1 MEYTPPRRESRLRFL
16 LPIQVRSD
24 ERSELMN
31 LCSLDIST
39 TGAKITTAGYQFE
52 IGQALVITRKDIEA
66 RFRVVWVGTPEKGN
80 AGQIGVH
87 CVDEGV
93 NIWTDESAMQRVK
106 VGNA

>member
-24 ERSELMN
+24 QRQDVMN
-31 LCSLDIST
+31 LCSLDISS
-39 TGAKITTAGYQFE
+39 TGAKITTAGYAFE
-52 IGQALVITRKDIEA
+52 IGQSLVITRKDVEA

-87 CVDEGV
+87 CVDEDV
-93 NIWTDESAMQRVK
+93 NIWTDEGGMQRVRMA
-106 VGNA
+106 NA